1 MNHEITATIT
11 FRPEDGPCIAIA
23 SVTIDNDFV
32 IGGVKLLEGSN
43 GAFIAMPQRKT
54 SSGEYRDIAFPLS
67 GELRQQMYDAVI
79 HAADS
84 DLDYQP
90 PKQKKPANTRNTNN
104 RGRARR

>member
-43 GAFIAMPQRKT
+43 GVFIAMPQRKT
-54 SSGEYRDIAFPLS
+54 STGEYKDVAFPLS
-67 GELRQQMYDAVI
+67 KELRQQMYDAVI

-84 DLDYQP
+84 DNDYQP
-90 PKQKKPANTRNTNN
+90 PKQKKPTNTR
-104 RGRARR
+104 RLARR